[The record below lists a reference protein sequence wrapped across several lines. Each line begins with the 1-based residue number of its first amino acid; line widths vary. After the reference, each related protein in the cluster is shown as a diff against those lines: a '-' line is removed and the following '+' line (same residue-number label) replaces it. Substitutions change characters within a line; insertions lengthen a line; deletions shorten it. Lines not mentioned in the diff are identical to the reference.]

1 MIMAIICSDVFLA
14 LEVVSKASSAIVVDS
29 IFAVVVDSI
38 FAVVVDSAFSIP
50 TTVVTQNNNHTHDNA
65 VIPSVLNCSYVTS
78 TFK

>member
-14 LEVVSKASSAIVVDS
+14 LEVISKASSAI
-29 IFAVVVDSI
+29 VVDSI